1 MVGEGALDGA
11 TQLSFR
17 FHRPVHV
24 PRLARLRRLSRCAFI
39 PCWRFHHIHWRR
51 RALDYHRGTI
61 ATAFRTTST
70 ATNIATTIA
79 SSSTAL
85 DATLIA
91 SINTA

>member
-11 TQLSFR
+11 TQLSFL
-17 FHRPVHV
+17 FHV